1 MIGELSNTAAGLP
14 GLFAMSFALLATWG
28 ALLAFRGDFW
38 RADQRLEEGS
48 LEPEATPG
56 VSVVVPAR
64 NEADVIGRALA
75 SLRAQDYE
83 GEVHICV
90 VDDDSDDGTAEAV
103 RRSGMEDLVPG
114 RKRPDGWTGKMWAV
128 AQGVD
133 HARTSWPDDRYV
145 WLTDADIEHHPG
157 ELATLIAQSESRN
170 LDLNSVM
177 VKLRMESFWDRL
189 LIPAFVFF
197 FQKLYPFPW
206 VNDPGRPTAA
216 AAGGSMLVRAEALR
230 RIGGIEK
237 IAGELIDDCAL
248 AAAIKRGGGA
258 IRLALGTETRSL
270 RAYDGLADIW
280 SMIARTAFHQLK
292 YSALYLAGTVL
303 AMGVLYLAPPVLTV
317 VAALQGEW
325 PAAAASFA
333 AWFAMSWAYAP
344 TLYRYGLSP
353 WYGFLLPVSAFLYVL
368 MTADSAR
375 RHWAGRGGEWKGRT
389 HAR

>member
-1 MIGELSNTAAGLP
+1 MH
-14 GLFAMSFALLATWG
+14 
-28 ALLAFRGDFW
+28 D
-38 RADQRLEEGS
+38 
-48 LEPEATPG
+48 
-56 VSVVVPAR
+56 
-64 NEADVIGRALA
+64 
-75 SLRAQDYE
+75 
-83 GEVHICV
+83 EV
-90 VDDDSDDGTAEAV
+90 
-103 RRSGMEDLVPG
+103 
-114 RKRPDGWTGKMWAV
+114 
-128 AQGVD
+128 
-133 HARTSWPDDRYV
+133 
-145 WLTDADIEHHPG
+145 
-157 ELATLIAQSESRN
+157 
-170 LDLNSVM
+170 
-177 VKLRMESFWDRL
+177 
-189 LIPAFVFF
+189 
-197 FQKLYPFPW
+197 
-206 VNDPGRPTAA
+206 
-216 AAGGSMLVRAEALR
+216 LR